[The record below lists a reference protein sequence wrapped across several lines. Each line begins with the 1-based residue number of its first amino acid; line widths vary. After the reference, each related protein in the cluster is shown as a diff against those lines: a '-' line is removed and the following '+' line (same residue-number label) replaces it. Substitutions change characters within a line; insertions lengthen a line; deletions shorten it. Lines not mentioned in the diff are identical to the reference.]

1 MTIRRLEPYGTPT
14 LRPSN
19 LVTRQSDYEL
29 AQHFTSHERDTPCT
43 VLQGGI
49 AQSLGIISDLKR
61 DLTIHASHLDEQ
73 MTRVDI
79 DLLQID
85 YRTVDSGEEGF
96 RLVVAG
102 TLSLQH
108 RTPLSTFLILTNSGY
123 WRERDL
129 LPRAHPNDGFVD
141 VLEVDPDI
149 TARQRALAWRRSKTG
164 SHLPHP
170 HLRVSRS
177 TDFQWT
183 GRSSNMIA
191 DGITYKGVVWLQCT
205 ILTDAMVI
213 YF

>member
-1 MTIRRLEPYGTPT
+1 MTIRKLEPYGMPT

-19 LVTRQSDYEL
+19 LVARQSDYEL

-43 VLQGGI
+43 VVHGGI
-49 AQSLGIISDLKR
+49 AQSLGITGYLKR
-61 DLTIHASHLDEQ
+61 DVTSHASHLDHK

-108 RTPLSTFLILTNSGY
+108 RTPLSTFLILSNSGY

-141 VLEVDPDI
+141 VLEVDPNI
-149 TARQRALAWRRSKTG
+149 TVRQRTLAWRRSKTG

-170 HLRVSRS
+170 HLRVRRT
-177 TDFQWT
+177 TDFHWS
-183 GRSSNMIA
+183 GRPSNMIA
-191 DGITYKGVVWLQCT
+191 DGVAFDEVVWLKCT
-205 ILTDAMVI
+205 VLADAMDI

>member
-1 MTIRRLEPYGTPT
+1 MTIRKLEPYGIQAS
-14 LRPSN
+14 RPLN

-29 AQHFTSHERDTPCT
+29 AQHFTSHDRAIPCT
-43 VLQGGI
+43 VIQGGI
-49 AQSLGIISDLKR
+49 AQSLGITGDVQR
-61 DLTIHASHLDEQ
+61 DLTSHATHLDQQ
-73 MTRVDI
+73 MTRVDL

-85 YRTVDSGEEGF
+85 YRTVASGENS
-96 RLVVAG
+96 LQIVVAG
-102 TLSLQH
+102 TLSLQL

-141 VLEVDPDI
+141 VLEVDPNI

-170 HLRVSRS
+170 HLRVSRT
-177 TDFQWT
+177 TDFQWS
-183 GRSSNMIA
+183 GRPSNMIA
-191 DGITYKGVVWLQCT
+191 DGVAFNEVVWLQCT
-205 ILTDAMVI
+205 VLADAMDI